1 MEDIFDKLQ
10 AITGIS
16 NYSNS
21 EVITPLNIV
30 KDMVD
35 LLPPEIFNPDAKFL
49 DPAVKSGR
57 FLIEIYHRL
66 MNSPLLAH
74 IPEPE
79 RQKHIIENQL
89 YGLATSLPFYHLD

>member
-16 NYSNS
+16 KYSNS

-30 KDMVD
+30 NNMVD
-35 LLPPEIFNPDAKFL
+35 LLPPEIFNPDTKFL

-57 FLIEIYHRL
+57 SI
-66 MNSPLLAH
+66 
-74 IPEPE
+74 
-79 RQKHIIENQL
+79 
-89 YGLATSLPFYHLD
+89 